1 MIHMNVSMFYVCIEL
16 ILALPIH
23 QKLAGYTLTHA
34 HTQGHTQGTG
44 HILNFYLSLSHD
56 SNTCSIVLN
65 CDFGENIKIL
75 QAGNINYKLL

>member
-1 MIHMNVSMFYVCIEL
+1 MCIDT

-44 HILNFYLSLSHD
+44 HILNFYLSLSDD
-56 SNTCSIVLN
+56 SNTCSIVL
-65 CDFGENIKIL
+65 IVIL
-75 QAGNINYKLL
+75 AKRSRYCSQAI